1 MKSIRNS
8 ALKLSHLLIP
18 MQEKPAK
25 HAETYKY
32 LKDKKKLFPYK
43 WNLC

>member
-8 ALKLSHLLIP
+8 ALKLSLIP